1 MHKTKP
7 ICLLID
13 DDDDDQLIFETTIHK
28 YFSNYAF
35 VGVCAFDD
43 LEGMCMTIDINQL
56 QRIVAIFLD
65 LNMPKTNGVD
75 ILKWIKSHPV
85 LKNTPVMIYSTSKN
99 PTDKIRCQQLGAK
112 GFVSKPSK
120 IKDLVR
126 ELELVL

>member
-1 MHKTKP
+1 MLEAKP

-13 DDDDDQLIFETTIHK
+13 DDEDDQLIFETTIHK

-35 VGVCAFDD
+35 IGVYAFDD
-43 LEGMCMTIDINQL
+43 LEEMSVTVDINNL

-65 LNMPKTNGVD
+65 LNMPKTNGIE

-85 LKNTPVMIYSTSKN
+85 LNKTPVMIYSTSKN
-99 PTDKIRCQQLGAK
+99 PTDKQLCQQLGAK